1 MYDEPCSVE
10 ECKES
15 PEREKA
21 RMLDNTVSSV
31 WYKLKESVS
40 EDKYTDTYVGYI
52 KKLWSFDTASDMLKW
67 LYEVEA
73 KIKTKKLDKLDNE
86 DEEEGMEF
94 ILLSISSDEQKQL
107 TEAELGTWG
116 DK

>member
-52 KKLWSFDTASDMLKW
+52 KKL
-67 LYEVEA
+67 
-73 KIKTKKLDKLDNE
+73 
-86 DEEEGMEF
+86 
-94 ILLSISSDEQKQL
+94 
-107 TEAELGTWG
+107 
-116 DK
+116 